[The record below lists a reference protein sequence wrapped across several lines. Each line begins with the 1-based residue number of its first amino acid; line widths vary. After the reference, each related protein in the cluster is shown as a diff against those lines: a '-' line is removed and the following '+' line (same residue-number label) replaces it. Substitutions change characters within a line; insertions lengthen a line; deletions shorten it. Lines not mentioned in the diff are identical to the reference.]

1 MFMHHITDQLSLKLI
16 ERQDAEALYA
26 LVDANREHLREWLG
40 WVDGTTGPDG
50 YRDEIIPAWLTAYAK
65 GNGLTCGIYYEGE
78 LVGTVALHEINQ
90 TLRQTSIGYY
100 LTGNGRGKGLMTKVM
115 AFVTD
120 YCFTTLQLNRV
131 VIECAV
137 GNSRSRKIPER
148 LGYQQEGILRD
159 AEQLYGTYHDLAVYA
174 MLARDWSSAF
184 IGTDLQ
190 TDTRSN

>member
-1 MFMHHITDQLSLKLI
+1 M
-16 ERQDAEALYA
+16 
-26 LVDANREHLREWLG
+26 
-40 WVDGTTGPDG
+40 
-50 YRDEIIPAWLTAYAK
+50 
-65 GNGLTCGIYYEGE
+65 
-78 LVGTVALHEINQ
+78 
-90 TLRQTSIGYY
+90 GYY
-100 LTGNGRGKGLMTKVM
+100 LTGNGRGKGLMTTVV

-159 AEQLYGTYHDLAVYA
+159 AERLYGTYHDLAVYA

-184 IGTDLQ
+184 IGTGLQ
-190 TDTRSN
+190 TDTRLN